1 MSDTSH
7 WLSQQKGRWREW
19 VGWLIWIGYL
29 AFLFWMASVYWHVHK
44 VYIFV
49 GIFLGLP
56 LLIAIAF
63 KLMYEGSGKQIDE

>member
-1 MSDTSH
+1 MSDNSN
-7 WLSQQKGRWREW
+7 WLSQRKGRWREW
-19 VGWLIWIGYL
+19 VGWLILVVYL
-29 AFLFWMASVYWHVHK
+29 AVLFWMASVYWHVHK

-63 KLMYEGSGKQIDE
+63 KFLYVEIGEQMDK